1 MSYNIKRVMK
11 VVNDLV
17 IICRDHDSHGDFNL
31 VAGCY
36 DKKMNLISMG
46 FNSYRK
52 THPKQFHYS
61 SKIGKI
67 NGCFIHAEI
76 SAIVNAKNN
85 DVDTIVVAHYT
96 NKVKNAK
103 PCPSCMLA
111 IKDAGIK
118 NVYYTIADNEFGY
131 IEVKYD

>member
-1 MSYNIKRVMK
+1 MK

-17 IICRDHDSHGDFNL
+17 VICRDHDSHGQYNL

-61 SKIGKI
+61 SKIGKV

-76 SAIVNAKNN
+76 FGYCQCKNN

-96 NKVKNAK
+96 NNVKNAK

-118 NVYYTIADNEFGY
+118 KCIL
-131 IEVKYD
+131 YDC